1 MFSIYKYNRNRRLLT
16 IGRKSSKF
24 ARARSKQSDRYSL
37 PGPADSQSPCSGSCR
52 PIISDLE
59 ALSELVAGLRLDST
73 LASYLR
79 QFQLLGLQT
88 FGCDAP
94 SRAPGGRGLAAA
106 T

>member
-59 ALSELVAGLRLDST
+59 ALSELVAAGLRLDST
-73 LASYLR
+73 LASR
-79 QFQLLGLQT
+79 QLILLVVPVAWLP
-88 FGCDAP
+88 DIWM
-94 SRAPGGRGLAAA
+94 
-106 T
+106 